1 MTSKNI
7 SDLRARLGLTQAK
20 LGELVGVSWV
30 TIHRWESGKSTPKSE
45 VCLRKLRE
53 LLGSNEEESECNH
66 KN

>member
-53 LLGSNEEESECNH
+53 LIDEESECSH